1 MKTRAMVLGL
11 VVMLGGAA
19 PAWGQSQASL
29 SEVLPRVKE
38 ALSRVDA
45 EGLLAFGVNEYAIA
59 PQTFTGVEAVRM
71 DAVKDYGV
79 QRFQVYKGEKPIF
92 ELEAIF
98 ARSDDA
104 RGGAELA
111 RPWHLINLREL
122 TEAHDDYLDV
132 IRGLHPNLK
141 GRGLTLPA
149 SAHEDRFRALAALV
163 HEDSPAVRRFLEEN
177 SVTTLLRYK
186 LEPIGETLYILRGL
200 EARYADAH
208 TVPFDLVLEKNA
220 PLDVGRPTANWYITY
235 TTLAGLGPQSL
246 FERMM
251 ARVVEQTG
259 AGEEDAAALLFDMVD
274 LFEDLEVHLNLIA
287 DPERPHDKRFETVR
301 ETVDTFFESDE
312 SVVQISSK
320 KYGLVIP
327 RSVDRYL
334 RRLSRLD
341 ELFGYRRV
349 RFDFEKGVE
358 FQDLQK
364 IAGEPNAYDAVFVLW
379 QIFESENADGR
390 VYQDATKKRFRAVI
404 RRVNDNRWEIKLTQ
418 VLVDDTQTLEVYL
431 RYIRPSLV
439 KGGLNGGI

>member
-1 MKTRAMVLGL
+1 MKTRGRVLGL
-11 VVMLGGAA
+11 VVLMGCVA
-19 PAWGQSQASL
+19 PAWGQPQAML

-38 ALSRVDA
+38 ALARVDA
-45 EGLLAFGVNEYAIA
+45 EGLQAYGVNEYAVA
-59 PQTFTGVEAVRM
+59 PQTFEGVESIGMA
-71 DAVKDYGV
+71 AVKDYGV
-79 QRFQVYKGEKPIF
+79 QRFQVYKGGKPFF

-98 ARSDDA
+98 TRADA
-104 RGGAELA
+104 SGDLGLGQ
-111 RPWHLINLREL
+111 PWHLINLREL
-122 TEAHDDYLDV
+122 AEAHDDYLDV

-141 GRGLTLPA
+141 GGGLTLPP
-149 SAHEDRFRALAALV
+149 SAHENRFRALANLV
-163 HEDSPAVRRFLEEN
+163 HADSPAIRRFLEEN
-177 SVTTLLRYK
+177 SVTSLLRYD
-186 LEPIGETLYILRGL
+186 LEPVGETLYILRGL
-200 EARYADAH
+200 EARYADGRAI
-208 TVPFDLVLEKNA
+208 PFDLVFEKNA
-220 PLDVGRPTANWYITY
+220 PLDVGRPAANWYLTY
-235 TTLAGLGPQSL
+235 TTLAGLGSQSL

-274 LFEDLEVHLNLIA
+274 LFEDLEVHLNLVA
-287 DPERPHDKRFETVR
+287 DPGRPHDQRLETVR
-301 ETVDTFFESDE
+301 ETLDTFFESNE

-364 IAGEPNAYDAVFVLW
+364 IAGAPDTYDAVFVLW

-404 RRVNDNRWEIKLTQ
+404 RRVNDNRWDIKLTQ
-418 VLVDDTQTLEVYL
+418 VLVDDTQTLDVYL
-431 RYIRPSLV
+431 RYIRPSLI
-439 KGGLNGGI
+439 KEALHGGI

>member
-1 MKTRAMVLGL
+1 MKTRGMVLGL
-11 VVMLGGAA
+11 VALLGGVA
-19 PAWGQSQASL
+19 PVWGQSQATL
-29 SEVLPRVKE
+29 SEVLPRVRE
-38 ALSRVDA
+38 ALARVDA
-45 EGLLAFGVNEYAIA
+45 EGLQAFGVNEYAVA
-59 PQTFTGVEAVRM
+59 PQTFAGVEAVRM

-79 QRFQVYKGEKPIF
+79 QRFQVYKGEKPVF

-98 ARSDDA
+98 AKPRDASDGLGIA
-104 RGGAELA
+104 Q
-111 RPWHLINLREL
+111 PWHLINLREL

-149 SAHEDRFRALAALV
+149 SAHENRFRALAALV
-163 HEDSPAVRRFLEEN
+163 HADSPAVRRFLEEN
-177 SVTTLLRYK
+177 SVTTLLRYE

-200 EARYADAH
+200 EARYADARS
-208 TVPFDLVLEKNA
+208 VSFDLVFEKNA

-246 FERMM
+246 FDRMM

-287 DPERPHDKRFETVR
+287 DPERPHDKRLETVR
-301 ETVDTFFESDE
+301 ETVTTFFESDE

-358 FQDLQK
+358 FQDIQK
-364 IAGEPNAYDAVFVLW
+364 IAGEPDAYDAVFVLW

-390 VYQDATKKRFRAVI
+390 IYQDATKKRFRAVI
-404 RRVNDNRWEIKLTQ
+404 RRVNDNRWDIKLTQ